1 MEDYKISIRE
11 IQRMI
16 FVSNALNDGWTV
28 RRVGYEKYEFIKDN
42 ETYQRDISNHATL
55 DDFLKSNSS
64 ISKFLKNK
72 RPAEAAAVGASD
84 HSSSSTVTVTSSV
97 KGERAEKQSGHGKE
111 SKEKDRDR
119 DRDREKEKE
128 KERGKGERSKE

>member
-64 ISKFLKNK
+64 ISKFLKSK
-72 RPAEAAAVGASD
+72 QRSEGASD
-84 HSSSSTVTVTSSV
+84 ASSISIASIATTGSSSTKIE
-97 KGERAEKQSGHGKE
+97 KGEKGSSAGKE
-111 SKEKDRDR
+111 
-119 DRDREKEKE
+119 REKEKE
-128 KERGKGERSKE
+128 KEKERDRKSKE

>member
-72 RPAEAAAVGASD
+72 RPTEAAAVGTGLSE
-84 HSSSSTVTVTSSV
+84 SSSTTVSSSI
-97 KGERAEKQSGHGKE
+97 KGERMEKHSGSGKE
-111 SKEKDRDR
+111 
-119 DRDREKEKE
+119 REKERE

>member
-1 MEDYKISIRE
+1 
-11 IQRMI
+11 MI

-72 RPAEAAAVGASD
+72 RPADGAASAGSVGGDQS
-84 HSSSSTVTVTSSV
+84 VTATSSV
-97 KGERAEKQSGHGKE
+97 KGDRAEKQTGHGKE
-111 SKEKDRDR
+111 GKEKEKEKGGDR
-119 DRDREKEKE
+119 EKE

>member
-1 MEDYKISIRE
+1 
-11 IQRMI
+11 MI

-64 ISKFLKNK
+64 ISKFLKSK
-72 RPAEAAAVGASD
+72 RPESSGTSD
-84 HSSSSTVTVTSSV
+84 VATSVSSV
-97 KGERAEKQSGHGKE
+97 KGERSEKSAGS
-111 SKEKDRDR
+111 SK
-119 DRDREKEKE
+119 DREKEKE
-128 KERGKGERSKE
+128 KEKEKKSKE